1 MAGPCASVEDIPSTS
16 LWPGEKINVKC
27 SESNDINFSILPEVF
42 AGIKFGGWAENPH
55 WKILADLV
63 YSSVQDCHTYN

>member
-1 MAGPCASVEDIPSTS
+1 MAGLCASVEDIPSTS

-42 AGIKFGGWAENPH
+42 TGIKFGGWAENPH
-55 WKILADLV
+55 
-63 YSSVQDCHTYN
+63 